1 MTADNSPWL
10 QFLLLGLL
18 LILAILFLLTQQN
31 TLKAILPENRL
42 MNPGLV
48 WLELIPVFGQCWQF
62 LVAARIAGSI
72 RKELEFRQED
82 TILGLSDASAIG
94 REGRRP
100 TYVIGI
106 TYCTLN
112 VIGILLN
119 MFLTIGPGSLL
130 LLFPA
135 LIILGGVICWIVY
148 WVRLAGAKRELLLA
162 SPAKF

>member
-1 MTADNSPWL
+1 MSSDNSAWL
-10 QFLLLGLL
+10 WFLLLGLF
-18 LILAILFLLTQQN
+18 LIVAILFLLTQQN
-31 TLKAILPENRL
+31 TLKAIQRDNRL

-82 TILGLSDASAIG
+82 TILGLSEDSAIG
-94 REGRRP
+94 LEGRRP

-112 VIGILLN
+112 VIGIFLN
-119 MFLTIGPGSLL
+119 LFMTIGPGSRLL
-130 LLFPA
+130 LVPG
-135 LIILGGVICWIVY
+135 LINLAGVICWIIY
-148 WVRLAGAKRELLLA
+148 WVRLASAKRELLRA
-162 SPAKF
+162 SPR